1 MDGGKHTA
9 EMFDLA
15 EFGGLEIAESSDDDD
30 DANGRPAGVRAG
42 KIFHAA
48 ARRMAGLRVVLDASI
63 TDRGT
68 RAAILRSTESF
79 GLLHAY
85 EIETEALLRKW
96 ESSASEKWL
105 IRHTHSDLNAAL
117 RELQA
122 EGISQILAVVREHDS
137 TPSSLD
143 TCEPMPCSGTS
154 LADADFGPG
163 TALIFCE
170 CMTDCM
176 REALCN
182 PAYGK
187 IAVLRLGLADEVLPL
202 SVLAAITLHYGRT
215 ARARAQSTL
224 LNKWG
229 GDLDEIA
236 VHELHA
242 EYLQRGRGFRRGR
255 RIQGSMRTDATCA
268 AKAPI

>member
-1 MDGGKHTA
+1 MTRTA
-9 EMFDLA
+9 
-15 EFGGLEIAESSDDDD
+15 
-30 DANGRPAGVRAG
+30 GRPGWAG

-48 ARRMAGLRVVLDASI
+48 ARRMAGPCC
-63 TDRGT
+63 TGCQYHNRGT
-68 RAAILRSTESF
+68 RVFIFDNNF

-85 EIETEALLRKW
+85 EIETEALLVG
-96 ESSASEKWL
+96 SSASEKWL

-122 EGISQILAVVREHDS
+122 EGISQMLAVVREHDS

-170 CMTDCM
+170 CMTDRM

-187 IAVLRLGLADEVLPL
+187 VAVLRLGLADEVLPL